1 MTPPKIIIFSS
12 MNGRKCFPHMALS
25 GKIYSFF
32 EQNNYLITNNIFEA
46 DYVVI
51 NTCAFDDFS
60 EQESLEEID
69 KLYSQFH
76 INQNKL
82 IVVGCLPDISFG
94 EKDWKKDKIIISDRD
109 LLKFDEYFQHNIS
122 IHDVEPNFANA
133 LKASD
138 AWKTDLIYDDS
149 IDFNKNLFY
158 IEISKWCD
166 QFCSYCSI
174 KKVKGSPKSKKYD
187 DIKAEIKRGV
197 HMWYNEIF
205 LVSDD
210 CGSYGQDIETN
221 IAELLANIH
230 SDFPELKIHINYLEP
245 GAFIKYFPNIHSD
258 ILSSIVFI
266 NIPMQSLSNRI
277 LKLMNRRYNAE
288 EVIQVLKQYR
298 IQNPHC
304 MLANQMIYGFPTETE
319 EEFKKSLEVLDI
331 YHSSSMFCFTPKEGT
346 IAGNL
351 NTLDVKTLLQRTM
364 YLYKIAKN
372 TKYWEYMYLS
382 ESKYKTLIE
391 EKYGTL

>member
-1 MTPPKIIIFSS
+1 MRQKIIIFSS

-32 EQNNYLITNNIFEA
+32 EQNNYIITNNIFEA

-60 EQESLEEID
+60 EQESLDEIE

-94 EKDWKKDKIIISDRD
+94 EKDWKKDKIIISDRN
-109 LLKFDEYFQHNIS
+109 LSTFDEYFSHEIS
-122 IHDVEPNFANA
+122 IHEVEPKFANA

-138 AWKTDLIYDDS
+138 AWKTDIIYDDS
-149 IDFNKNLFY
+149 IDFDKNLFY

-187 DIKAEIKRGV
+187 DIKSEIKRGV
-197 HMWYNEIF
+197 HMGYKEIF

-221 IAELLANIH
+221 IAELLKNIH

-245 GAFIKYFPNIHSD
+245 WAFIKYFPNISRD

-266 NIPMQSLSNRI
+266 NIPMQSLSNRV
-277 LKLMNRRYNAE
+277 LTLMNRKYKVE
-288 EVIQVLKQYR
+288 EVLPVLKEYR
-298 IQNPHC
+298 KENPHC
-304 MLANQMIYGFPTETE
+304 MLATQMIYGFPWETE
-319 EEFKKSLEVLDI
+319 DEFKKSLEVLDI
-331 YHSSSMFCFTPKEGT
+331 FKSTSLFCFTPKAWT
-346 IAGNL
+346 IAANFEM
-351 NTLDVKTLLQRTM
+351 LDEKILLTRSIF
-364 YLYKIAKN
+364 LYKIAKN
-372 TKYWEYMYLS
+372 TRYWDYMYLW

-391 EKYGTL
+391 QKYGTL

>member
-1 MTPPKIIIFSS
+1 MTLPKIIIFSS

-245 GAFIKYFPNIHSD
+245 GAFIKYFPNISRD

-266 NIPMQSLSNRI
+266 NIPMQSLSNRV
-277 LKLMNRRYNAE
+277 LKLMNRKYNAE
-288 EVIQVLKQYR
+288 EVISVLKSYR
-298 IQNPHC
+298 KQNPHC